1 MTTMTV
7 RSIVTLLVAFASI
20 SRPLLADAPGDN
32 LPNIVILATGGTIA
46 GSGNTSTTTV
56 GYKAA
61 TVAVEQLINAVPEL
75 KKISKPRGEQILQ
88 LASQNITNE
97 DWLKLAK
104 RINELEQQSDVDG
117 IVITHGTD
125 TLEETAYFLDLTV
138 KGTKPVVIVG
148 SMRPSTAL
156 SADGPL
162 NLYDAVL
169 LAKSQEA
176 IGKGVLVCLDDQI
189 SSARDVTKTNTFTTD
204 TFKSPDLGFLG
215 YIQGD
220 RVAFYRAPSRKHTTE
235 TEFDI
240 SSLDKLPTV
249 EIAYGYENVSRTVVD
264 ALAASKID
272 GIVYAGVGDGNPNKI
287 NEEALADARTKGI
300 LIVRSARVGNGII
313 ARNNEV
319 DDDKRDFVASDNLNP
334 QKARILLMLALTKT
348 KDTKEIQR
356 MFFTY

>member
-1 MTTMTV
+1 
-7 RSIVTLLVAFASI
+7 
-20 SRPLLADAPGDN
+20 
-32 LPNIVILATGGTIA
+32 
-46 GSGNTSTTTV
+46 
-56 GYKAA
+56 
-61 TVAVEQLINAVPEL
+61 
-75 KKISKPRGEQILQ
+75 
-88 LASQNITNE
+88 
-97 DWLKLAK
+97 
-104 RINELEQQSDVDG
+104 
-117 IVITHGTD
+117 
-125 TLEETAYFLDLTV
+125 
-138 KGTKPVVIVG
+138 
-148 SMRPSTAL
+148 
-156 SADGPL
+156 
-162 NLYDAVL
+162 L

-176 IGKGVLVCLDDQI
+176 AGKGVLVCLEDQI

-215 YIQGD
+215 YVQGD
-220 RVAFYRAPSRKHTTE
+220 RVAFYRAPSRKHTTD

-240 SSLDKLPTV
+240 SGLDKLPTV
-249 EIAYGYENVSRTVVD
+249 EIAYGYGNVSRTVVD
-264 ALAASKID
+264 ALAAAKVD